1 MKKKVLVIMVAAL
14 MLNVMNVSVYAETN
28 EAIEKSFEDT
38 ETIKK
43 VQELLNAQGYSC
55 GEPDGVAGQNTTN
68 AIIQYKTVNGMDAT
82 STITQ
87 KLLDSLESSELS
99 VSESNNSMPEGM
111 SVGEQEWKNWKSSSV
126 CTIIP
131 FLESAEKA
139 GFLFSLPS
147 GQKDS
152 GDKVGTFELLDEN
165 GNITKDLEQT
175 DFYYGVEKQHILYTG
190 LETRDTSIYESADFK
205 EACIRLILGYNMHLE
220 KDTMEAALNLTR
232 ERAEEIVNYC
242 LDNTI
247 KFCVVDNMRIHL
259 TYRNDTA
266 DPFYRLHVEY

>member
-1 MKKKVLVIMVAAL
+1 MKKKVLVTMAAAL
-14 MLNVMNVSVYAETN
+14 MLNVMKVSVYAEIDKT
-28 EAIEKSFEDT
+28 IEKSFEDT

-43 VQELLNAQGYSC
+43 VQELLSERGYSC
-55 GEPDGVAGQNTTN
+55 GEPDGIAGQSTTN

-82 STITQ
+82 SVITQ
-87 KLLDSLESSELS
+87 ELLDSLENSGSS
-99 VSESNNSMPEGM
+99 VSENSDSTPEGM
-111 SVGEQEWKNWKSSSV
+111 SVSEQEWKNWESSSV

-131 FLESAEKA
+131 FMQSAKKA
-139 GFLFSLPS
+139 GFSLLLPS

-152 GDKVGTFELLDEN
+152 KEKVGTFEFLDEN

-190 LETRDTSIYESADFK
+190 LETRNISVYESTDFR
-205 EACIRLILGYNMHLE
+205 EACIRLVLGYNMHLE
-220 KDTMEAALNLTR
+220 KGTMEAALNLTR

-247 KFCVVDNMRIHL
+247 EFCVVDNMRIHL